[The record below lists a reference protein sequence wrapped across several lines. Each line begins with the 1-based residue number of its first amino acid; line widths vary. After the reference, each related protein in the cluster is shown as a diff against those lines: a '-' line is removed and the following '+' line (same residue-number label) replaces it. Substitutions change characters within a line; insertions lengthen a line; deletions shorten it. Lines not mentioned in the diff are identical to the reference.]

1 MLDHLRGKARNRRL
15 WLLRATAS
23 RPASSPKERE
33 AMGKGTRF
41 KIGPVA
47 LLVLLAL
54 LTLLV
59 VKRRHLTAEEAA
71 DDAARVGVKLE
82 ERAFRDEYGQVAFL
96 ALVALFG
103 FVTWT
108 ALRANEGEDKAT
120 PPAKE
125 SSASGTTEGG

>member
-1 MLDHLRGKARNRRL
+1 
-15 WLLRATAS
+15 
-23 RPASSPKERE
+23 
-33 AMGKGTRF
+33 MGKGARL

-47 LLVLLAL
+47 VLVLLAL

-71 DDAARVGVKLE
+71 DEAARPVVKLLDTVVRH
-82 ERAFRDEYGQVAFL
+82 ERAAVAFIVL
-96 ALVALFG
+96 AALFG

-108 ALRANEGEDKAT
+108 ALRANQGEDKAV

-125 SSASGTTEGG
+125 SGASGTTGPALLPAAVVGPAA

>member
-1 MLDHLRGKARNRRL
+1 M
-15 WLLRATAS
+15 
-23 RPASSPKERE
+23 ERV
-33 AMGKGTRF
+33 AMKRGTRL

-59 VKRRHLTAEEAA
+59 VKRKHLTAEEAA
-71 DDAARVGVKLE
+71 DEAVRVGVKLE

-96 ALVALFG
+96 ALVALFA

-108 ALRANEGEDKAT
+108 ALRANTAVRANEGEDKAV
-120 PPAKE
+120 PPAGE
-125 SSASGTTEGG
+125 PSASGTTEPTTPARSSSGPAA